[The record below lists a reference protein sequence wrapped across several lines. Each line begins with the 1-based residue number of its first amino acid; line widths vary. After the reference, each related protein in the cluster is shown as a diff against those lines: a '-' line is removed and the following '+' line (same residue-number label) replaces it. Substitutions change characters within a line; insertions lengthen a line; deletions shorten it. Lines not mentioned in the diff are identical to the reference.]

1 MNKAPLLILL
11 RAYSHGLSFWDQ
23 FKILNPKRKVT
34 NVIRSKLMHIVS
46 LVFIIAALL
55 SAVGSMMYLL
65 GINYL
70 QVFAIGQLTGH
81 PNLVMFIA
89 SLMGFVL
96 TLVFATMTA
105 GSTLYRGKDLPL
117 LMTLPIT
124 EQQLFISR
132 ICLHYSANAPL
143 FWVSLIPGVV
153 VTFMKQGGSLGMIL
167 ASILIL
173 VAGPLVP
180 VAISVMITH
189 IAVRFGRVKG
199 RSGRSEMIAS
209 IVLILLLVV
218 IQGSSTRWMRAGM
231 DTSGLAQ
238 LAQSFG
244 SIIDTA
250 YRYLFYFTWQSNFIF
265 GAQSFMN
272 FIGFFLFTTIVVG
285 LMLTICAH
293 SFHQV
298 VFRSQGTPPAAK
310 KAVRVALSGDSV
322 LYRQK
327 SHRLTMLAKEF
338 SIINSS
344 SAFMMELYAE
354 AGVPVILIVVYAISG
369 TLGDFS
375 ALLASLST
383 WQGFPLVVCG
393 ILLLMSTVSMMSST
407 SVSREGSNFELS
419 RLLPVPVSIHVQAKL
434 LAHLMLFFIPYCIY
448 ATACLIYFKLS
459 WTHVI
464 WMFPLGFSIITSS
477 ACFGLTIDYH
487 QPRLLWK
494 LPQQAVKQNMNG
506 MIGMGISFVQ
516 IVLLAGF
523 GALLLIILGISAW
536 ITGML
541 LLLPSLGLLYL
552 SSRLVMGQASYQLG
566 PQ

>member
-23 FKILNPKRKVT
+23 FKILSPKRKAK
-34 NVIRSKLMHIVS
+34 NVVSSKLTS
-46 LVFIIAALL
+46 LASSVFIVAALL

-70 QVFAIGQLTGH
+70 QVHAIGQLTGH
-81 PNLVMFIA
+81 TGLVMFFA
-89 SLMGFVL
+89 GLMGFVL

-117 LMTLPIT
+117 LMTLPLT
-124 EQQLFISR
+124 ERQLFVSR
-132 ICLHYSANAPL
+132 LCLHYSANAPV
-143 FWVSLIPGVV
+143 FWVSLIPGIV
-153 VTFMKQGGSLGMIL
+153 VTFIKQGGSFGMIF
-167 ASILIL
+167 ASVL
-173 VAGPLVP
+173 VLLAGPVVPLV
-180 VAISVMITH
+180 ISVMITH
-189 IAVRFGRVKG
+189 LAVRFGRVKG
-199 RSGRSEMIAS
+199 RNGRSEMIAS

-218 IQGSSTRWMRAGM
+218 VQGTSTRWMRAGM

-250 YRYLFYFTWQSNFIF
+250 YRYLFYFSWQSNFIGGERPF
-265 GAQSFMN
+265 IH
-272 FIGFFLFTTIVVG
+272 FIGFSVFTTFSVG
-285 LMLTICAH
+285 IMLAFCAN

-310 KAVRVALSGDSV
+310 KAKHGAISGDSKSF
-322 LYRQK
+322 RQK
-327 SHRLTMLAKEF
+327 SHHHTMLAKEF

-344 SAFMMELYAE
+344 SAFMMELYGE
-354 AGVPVILIVVYAISG
+354 AGVPVILIAVYAISG

-375 ALLASLST
+375 TLLASLST
-383 WQGFPLVVCG
+383 WPGFPLVICG

-419 RLLPVPVSIHVQAKL
+419 RLLPVPPSIHVQAKL
-434 LAHLMLFFIPYCIY
+434 LAHLLLFFVPYIMY
-448 ATACLIYFKLS
+448 ISACLMYFALS
-459 WTHVI
+459 WTHAI
-464 WMFPLGFSIITSS
+464 WMLPLGFSVITSS
-477 ACFGLTIDYH
+477 ACFGLAIDYH
-487 QPRLLWK
+487 QPRLSWK

-506 MIGMGISFVQ
+506 MIGMGLSFVQ
-516 IVLLAGF
+516 VAVLAGF
-523 GALLLIILGISAW
+523 GALFLFIIGMPAW
-536 ITGML
+536 TTGML
-541 LLLPSLGLLYL
+541 LIIPSLGLLYL
-552 SSRLVMGQASYQLG
+552 SSKLVLSQASYQLG

>member
-11 RAYSHGLSFWDQ
+11 RAYSHGMSFWDQ
-23 FKILNPKRKVT
+23 FKLLSLKRKAKNAISSRLT
-34 NVIRSKLMHIVS
+34 HIAS
-46 LVFIIAALL
+46 IIFIMAALL

-70 QVFAIGQLTGH
+70 QVHVIAELTGH
-81 PNLVMFIA
+81 TGLVMFFA
-89 SLMGFVL
+89 GLMGFVL

-124 EQQLFISR
+124 EHQLFFSR
-132 ICLHYSANAPL
+132 LCLHYSANAPL
-143 FWVSLIPGVV
+143 FWVSLIPGIV
-153 VTFMKQGGSLGMIL
+153 VTFIKQGGSLGMIL

-173 VAGPLVP
+173 MAGPLVP
-180 VAISVMITH
+180 LAISVMITH

-250 YRYLFYFTWQSNFIF
+250 YRYLFYFTWQSSFISGKDPFINFL
-265 GAQSFMN
+265 
-272 FIGFFLFTTIVVG
+272 GFFLFTIGVVG
-285 LMLTICAH
+285 TMLIFCIN

-298 VFRSQGTPPAAK
+298 VFRSQGTPPAVK
-310 KAVRVALSGDSV
+310 KAVRVALAGGDL

-327 SHRLTMLAKEF
+327 SHHLTLLSKEF

-344 SAFMMELYAE
+344 SAFMMELYGE

-375 ALLASLST
+375 ALLASLSI
-383 WQGFPLVVCG
+383 WPGFPLVVCG

-434 LAHLMLFFIPYCIY
+434 LAHLTLFFIPYCIY
-448 ATACLIYFKLS
+448 AIACLIYFRLS
-459 WTHVI
+459 WTHAI
-464 WMFPLGFSIITSS
+464 WMLPLGFSIITSS

-487 QPRLLWK
+487 QPRLSWK

-506 MIGMGISFVQ
+506 IIGMGLSFIQVA
-516 IVLLAGF
+516 VLAGF
-523 GALLLIILGISAW
+523 GALLLIVLKMPVWTTGILLVA
-536 ITGML
+536 
-541 LLLPSLGLLYL
+541 PSIGLLYL
-552 SSRLVMGQASYQLG
+552 SSRLAIGQAVYQLG